1 MTKPI
6 HRIFNGDTGEILER
20 EYTDDEMQQQLSDN
34 AFAEQ
39 YQAEVKTKEAAKQ
52 AVLDKLGLSADEVAA
67 LLG

>member
-6 HRIFNGDTGEILER
+6 HRIFNGETGEILER
-20 EYTDDEMQQQLSDN
+20 EYTDDEMQQQFLDN

-39 YQAEVKTKEAAKQ
+39 YQAEIKRKEAAKQ
-52 AVLDKLGLSADEVAA
+52 AVLDKLGLSSDEVSA